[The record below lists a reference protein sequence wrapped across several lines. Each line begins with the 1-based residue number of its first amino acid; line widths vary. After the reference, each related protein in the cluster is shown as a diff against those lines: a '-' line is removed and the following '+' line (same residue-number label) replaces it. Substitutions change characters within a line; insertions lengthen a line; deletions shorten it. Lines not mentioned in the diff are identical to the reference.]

1 MDQPVPV
8 ITLKRRADDIRKI
21 RIQTP
26 LLFQELKHNLQVPYF
41 SLSNDIIL
49 HYIITNSLKRYK
61 MKIATFNVV
70 NSVNARLENLLPWL
84 EKVQPDIVL
93 LQEIKTEFNSFPFLI
108 FRLWDMMPKFGG
120 RKVIMVWQC

>member
-1 MDQPVPV
+1 
-8 ITLKRRADDIRKI
+8 
-21 RIQTP
+21 
-26 LLFQELKHNLQVPYF
+26 
-41 SLSNDIIL
+41 
-49 HYIITNSLKRYK
+49 
-61 MKIATFNVV
+61 MKIATFSV